1 MLFKQQ
7 KRIRRHKKVRAK
19 ILGTSKRPRLCVFRS
34 VKHIYA
40 QLVDDEKGK
49 TLAVASDLE
58 LKNKKKSKEFSS
70 AKTSAGKEEK
80 RTGKVVIAYRVG
92 KLIAEKALE
101 KKTEKVVFD
110 RGGYSY
116 LGRIKALAEGAKEGG
131 LRF

>member
-58 LKNKKKSKEFSS
+58 LKNKKKSKKLYSVK
-70 AKTSAGKEEK
+70 ASAGKEEK
-80 RTGKVVIAYRVG
+80 RTGKVAIAYQVG

>member
-1 MLFKQQ
+1 MLPKQQ
-7 KRIRRHKKVRAK
+7 KRIRRHRKVRAK
-19 ILGTSKRPRLCVFRS
+19 ILGRSKRPRLCVFRS

-40 QLVDDEKGK
+40 QLIDDEKGK

-58 LKNKKKSKEFSS
+58 LKNKKKSKKLYSVK
-70 AKTSAGKEEK
+70 ASAGKEEK
-80 RTGKVVIAYRVG
+80 RTGKVAIAYQVG